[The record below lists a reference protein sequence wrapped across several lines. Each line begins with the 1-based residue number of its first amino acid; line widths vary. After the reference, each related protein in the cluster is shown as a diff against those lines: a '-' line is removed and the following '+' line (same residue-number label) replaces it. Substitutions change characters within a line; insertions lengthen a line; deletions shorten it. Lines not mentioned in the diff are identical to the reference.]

1 MKFNFAAMMALAL
14 TVGCSPMVETTNVK
28 DIEPEV
34 LNKAAVIDVYMI
46 GQKLPSKLAVI
57 QPIEAFSC
65 KHLVTDPPASTGD
78 ALLQL
83 QLKALEL
90 DASAITNVTFDT
102 RGTDTWGTNC
112 WETVQASGLAVK

>member
-1 MKFNFAAMMALAL
+1 MALAL